1 MYGGY
6 GTRSALLARA
16 ARTRRIPKARSSPH
30 QARRALD
37 VVRSSD
43 RGRVISLALPIVL
56 LLTLFATVSSLG
68 AVPSALMLLT
78 ALIAL
83 DVAALTVG
91 HDSRDGLD
99 WRRVPARAAP
109 VRSNRTGRVGERT
122 RDESHR

>member
-16 ARTRRIPKARSSPH
+16 ARTRRVPKTRSSPH
-30 QARRALD
+30 QARRAGALD

-43 RGRVISLALPIVL
+43 RGCVISLALPIVL
-56 LLTLFATVSSLG
+56 MLTLFATVSSLG
-68 AVPSALMLLT
+68 AIPSALMLLA

-83 DVAALTVG
+83 DVAALTAG

-99 WRRVPARAAP
+99 WRRSPAVAAP
-109 VRSNRTGRVGERT
+109 LRGDRDGTRSRKY
-122 RDESHR
+122 